1 MECLGRGIDVKNR
14 GLLMHYSRLYSYSN
28 AYTVCGAS
36 SCGRV
41 TLILLWGVRGVRMCV
56 GNVVLNLQS
65 IWEETLGRK
74 QTTNQGSRLALLLC
88 DVNLWVL
95 YEGCKNCGVY
105 MVGTDVTFGEGKEI
119 LIL

>member
-1 MECLGRGIDVKNR
+1 MAQVVWVMKGTVKCLKGGIEVKNR
-14 GLLMHYSRLYSYSN
+14 GWLGHYSRLYSYSN

-36 SCGRV
+36 SRV

-65 IWEETLGRK
+65 IWGKTLGRK
-74 QTTNQGSRLALLLC
+74 QTTNQGSRLGLLLC

-95 YEGCKNCGVY
+95 Y
-105 MVGTDVTFGEGKEI
+105 
-119 LIL
+119 